1 VSFEERAIDVE
12 GILSSILTSQK
23 MTSKEKKYEEVA
35 KLFLQKVGD
44 FIVKIFPTTWK
55 IIKEIGRGFLNL
67 LLAIAKIIQAFAL
80 TLLIVIVGI
89 FLAVT
94 SFYFLAQ
101 AVGLPDSPAFQQFR
115 ERVLGNHLPDF
126 STGFQEETV
135 EIK

>member
-1 VSFEERAIDVE
+1 
-12 GILSSILTSQK
+12 
-23 MTSKEKKYEEVA
+23 MTSKKKYEEAA
-35 KLFLQKVGD
+35 KAILQKVGD
-44 FIVKIFPTTWK
+44 FIAKIFPTTWK
-55 IIKEIGRGFLNL
+55 IFKEIGRGFLNL

-101 AVGLPDSPAFQQFR
+101 AVGLPDSLVFQQFR
-115 ERVLGNHLPDF
+115 ERVLQNHLPDF
-126 STGFQEETV
+126 SAGFQTETI

>member
-1 VSFEERAIDVE
+1 
-12 GILSSILTSQK
+12 
-23 MTSKEKKYEEVA
+23 MTSKKKYEEAA
-35 KLFLQKVGD
+35 KLLLQKIGNFVA
-44 FIVKIFPTTWK
+44 KIFPTTWK
-55 IIKEIGRGFLNL
+55 ILKEIGRGFLNL

-80 TLLIVIVGI
+80 TLLIVIIGI

-115 ERVLGNHLPDF
+115 ERVLENHLPDF